1 VALPRRREERGANDA
16 DGRFSSAA
24 QKETHVD
31 LELKGKVALVTGASR
46 GIGRAVAL
54 ALAREGAR
62 VALCARKP
70 DDLAE
75 AAAEIWRA
83 TGGEALQVPADL
95 SDLAGVEGAVETT
108 RTRFSRIDIL
118 VNNAG
123 AIRGGDFLKIPDA
136 QWSEDWSLKLLGY
149 IRMARA
155 VFPLMQAQGGGR
167 ICNIVG
173 AAARN
178 PMTTYLTGG
187 AANAALIN
195 FTKGLA
201 DLGAPS
207 KILVTAVSPAATATS
222 RWHEII
228 AQQAAATGKTVAE
241 LRTEAERPYA
251 LGRIATPED
260 VADLVCFLV
269 SARAS
274 FLTGICVTVDGGASR
289 GVYP

>member
-1 VALPRRREERGANDA
+1 
-16 DGRFSSAA
+16 
-24 QKETHVD
+24 VD
-31 LELKGKVALVTGASR
+31 LELKGKTALVTGASK

-54 ALAREGAR
+54 ALAREGVR
-62 VALCARKP
+62 VAMCSRQAS
-70 DDLAE
+70 DLE
-75 AAAEIWRA
+75 RAAADIKGA
-83 TGGEALQVPADL
+83 TGSEPLCVPADL
-95 SDLAGVEGAVETT
+95 SVLSGVEDVVAAT
-108 RTRFSRIDIL
+108 RKRFGRIDIL

-123 AIRGGDFLKIPDA
+123 AIRGGDFLAIPDA

-155 VFPLMQAQGGGR
+155 VFPSMQEAGGGR
-167 ICNIVG
+167 ICNVVG
-173 AAARN
+173 AAGRN
-178 PMTTYLTGG
+178 PTPAYLTGG

-207 KILVTAVSPAATATS
+207 KILVTAVSPAATATE
-222 RWHEII
+222 RWNDMLKERSV
-228 AQQAAATGKTVAE
+228 ATGRSVAD
-241 LRTEAERPYA
+241 LHDEAAKSYA

-274 FLTGICVTVDGGASR
+274 FLTGICITVDGGSTR

>member
-1 VALPRRREERGANDA
+1 ME
-16 DGRFSSAA
+16 
-24 QKETHVD
+24 
-31 LELKGKVALVTGASR
+31 LELKDKVALVTGASK

-62 VALCARKP
+62 VALCSRKASDLQDAAARIRQATG
-70 DDLAE
+70 AE
-75 AAAEIWRA
+75 A
-83 TGGEALQVPADL
+83 LCVPGDL
-95 SDLAGVEGAVETT
+95 SSLAGVEAAVKTT
-108 RTRFSRIDIL
+108 HGRLGRIDIL

-123 AIRGGDFLKIPDA
+123 AIRGGDFLTIPDA

-167 ICNIVG
+167 ICNVVG

-178 PMTTYLTGG
+178 PTPAYLTGG

-201 DLGAPS
+201 DLGGPS
-207 KILVTAVSPAATATS
+207 KILVTAVSPAATATD
-222 RWHEII
+222 RWNDMIKERSV
-228 AQQAAATGKTVAE
+228 ATGKSEDE
-241 LRTEAERPYA
+241 LQADAAKAYA

-260 VADLVCFLV
+260 VADLVAFLV
-269 SARAS
+269 SARGS
-274 FLTGICVTVDGGASR
+274 FLTGICITVDGGATR

>member
-1 VALPRRREERGANDA
+1 VE
-16 DGRFSSAA
+16 
-24 QKETHVD
+24 
-31 LELKGKVALVTGASR
+31 LELKDKVALITGASR

-54 ALAREGAR
+54 ALAREGAK
-62 VALCARKP
+62 VALCSRKASDL
-70 DDLAE
+70 DD
-75 AAAEIWRA
+75 AAARIRQATRA
-83 TGGEALQVPADL
+83 DVLCVPGDL
-95 SDLAGVEGAVETT
+95 SSLAGVESAVKTT
-108 RTRFSRIDIL
+108 NDRFGRIDIL

-123 AIRGGDFLKIPDA
+123 AIRGGDFLKIPDE

-167 ICNIVG
+167 ICNVVG

-178 PMTTYLTGG
+178 PTPAYLTGG

-201 DLGAPS
+201 DLGGPS
-207 KILVTAVSPAATATS
+207 KILVTAVSPAATATD
-222 RWHEII
+222 RWNDMIKERSV
-228 AQQAAATGKTVAE
+228 ATGKSVDE
-241 LRTEAERPYA
+241 LHADAAKPYV

-260 VADLVCFLV
+260 VADLVTFLV

-274 FLTGICVTVDGGASR
+274 FLTGICITVDGGATR

>member
-1 VALPRRREERGANDA
+1 M
-16 DGRFSSAA
+16 
-24 QKETHVD
+24 D
-31 LELKGKVALVTGASR
+31 LELTGKVALITGASR

-54 ALAREGAR
+54 GLAREGAR
-62 VALCARKP
+62 VALCARKS
-70 DDLAE
+70 DDLAG
-75 AAAEIWRA
+75 ASAEIRRA
-83 TGGEALQVPADL
+83 TGVEALQVPADL
-95 SDLAGVEGAVETT
+95 SDLAAVEAVVKTT
-108 RTRFSRIDIL
+108 WTRLSRIDIL

-136 QWSEDWSLKLLGY
+136 QWGEDWSLKLFGY
-149 IRMARA
+149 IRVARA
-155 VFPLMQAQGGGR
+155 VFPAMQAQGGGR

-178 PMTTYLTGG
+178 PPPTYLTGG

-222 RWHEII
+222 RWHEMME
-228 AQQAAATGKTVAE
+228 QRAAAESKTVAE
-241 LRTEAERPYA
+241 LQAEAERPYA

-274 FLTGICVTVDGGASR
+274 FLTGICVTVDGGATR
-289 GVYP
+289 GVYL